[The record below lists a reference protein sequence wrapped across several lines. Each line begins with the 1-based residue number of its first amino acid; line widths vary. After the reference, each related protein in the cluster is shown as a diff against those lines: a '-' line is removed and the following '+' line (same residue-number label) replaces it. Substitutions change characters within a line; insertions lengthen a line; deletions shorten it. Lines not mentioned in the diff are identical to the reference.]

1 MDKKNLIFLIV
12 LMVMQGLVD
21 RGVDQSAHMGG
32 LVSGFVLGIVL
43 YHPKAVLRHAEESG

>member
-1 MDKKNLIFLIV
+1 MVV

-32 LVSGFVLGIVL
+32 LAAGFLLGMIL
-43 YHPKAVLRHAEESG
+43 YHPKTEAAC